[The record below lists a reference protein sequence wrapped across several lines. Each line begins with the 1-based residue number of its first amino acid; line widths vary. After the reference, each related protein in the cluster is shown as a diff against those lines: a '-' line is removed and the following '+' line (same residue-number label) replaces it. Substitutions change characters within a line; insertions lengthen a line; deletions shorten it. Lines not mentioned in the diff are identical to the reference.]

1 MSLSKTAGFGIVTV
15 MNVDAY
21 TGPSAVELEAF
32 KTMTPNEILE
42 YMTAGIIPDNI
53 TTLTTEK
60 TTMKR
65 GETGSHLCYLDH
77 LQTSTLTTSGPDITI
92 SGGQYKNPLIKFGKS
107 CRCEITDALGQKDAL
122 VALGG
127 AEEDDD
133 GDLSITER
141 FPGPITMVGDIFL
154 IDQKTGDHIKC
165 QILMYQF
172 LPDAVPSFS
181 FDMNNAATFA
191 LNGDLLSTEVNNS
204 KGLKAGVFY
213 SIIGAF
219 DAVQRE

>member
-32 KTMTPNEILE
+32 KSMAPNEILE
-42 YMTAGIIPDNI
+42 YMTDGTVPASI

-65 GETGSHLCYLDH
+65 GDTGSHLCYLDH
-77 LQTSTLTTSGPDITI
+77 LQTSTLTASGPDITI

-127 AEEDDD
+127 AEEDAN
-133 GDLSITER
+133 GDLSITEK
-141 FPGPITMVGDIFL
+141 FPGPITIVGDVFL
-154 IDQKTGDHIKC
+154 IDQKTGDHVKC
-165 QILMYQF
+165 KILMYQF

-191 LNGDLLSTEVNNS
+191 LNGDLLSTEVDS
-204 KGLKAGVFY
+204 EGMQAGVFY

-219 DAVQRE
+219 DAL

>member
-32 KTMTPNEILE
+32 KLMTPNEILE
-42 YMTAGIIPDNI
+42 YMTAGTVPANTNI

-60 TTMKR
+60 ITMNR
-65 GETGSHLCYLDH
+65 GDTGSHLCYLDH
-77 LQTSTLTTSGPDITI
+77 LQTSTLTTRGPDITI

-127 AEEDDD
+127 AEE
-133 GDLSITER
+133 
-141 FPGPITMVGDIFL
+141 
-154 IDQKTGDHIKC
+154 
-165 QILMYQF
+165 
-172 LPDAVPSFS
+172 
-181 FDMNNAATFA
+181 N
-191 LNGDLLSTEVNNS
+191 
-204 KGLKAGVFY
+204 
-213 SIIGAF
+213 
-219 DAVQRE
+219 